1 MFLYFLSLFCHFL
14 NLSLTFSKK
23 LKCFL
28 IAYVHSLSRFHLWK
42 YCLSFF
48 YFLQCCRSG
57 ITLGGLSHVRLSPPE
72 ELCTLLPHSLSPKT
86 TFFKSVTSLNL
97 FPVVFCWNSSAWF
110 HVSQTIFHLIYA
122 FCTLGHIGLFPDT
135 RMFLFLCL
143 YPRGSLFPSTLY
155 LSLTTPSYMEAAPV
169 LTEVLIS
176 PFSKLLG
183 SQLVPQAS

>member
-1 MFLYFLSLFCHFL
+1 MSYVMFSRILSCYFFHVPLFSVSCHFL

-28 IAYVHSLSRFHLWK
+28 IACVHSLSRFHLWK

-48 YFLQCCRSG
+48 YFLQCCHSG

-97 FPVVFCWNSSAWF
+97 FPVVFCWNSAWF

-122 FCTLGHIGLFPDT
+122 FCALVTLVCFLTLGCSYFCAFIHVAPFFQAPFI
-135 RMFLFLCL
+135 FL
-143 YPRGSLFPSTLY
+143 
-155 LSLTTPSYMEAAPV
+155 
-169 LTEVLIS
+169 
-176 PFSKLLG
+176 
-183 SQLVPQAS
+183 